1 VDVLPVDDF
10 MRYLSKRLDLNHLS
24 ALEWS
29 DLDSFQIMEVVAILD
44 ECGVIIEEEAYSQIS
59 TMHELYEAYIAATVT
74 AEVGRLG

>member
-1 VDVLPVDDF
+1 
-10 MRYLSKRLDLNHLS
+10 
-24 ALEWS
+24 
-29 DLDSFQIMEVVAILD
+29 MEVVAILD